1 MIWEG
6 VVEDGQGVA
15 SGKLTFP
22 SGWES
27 GTLNL
32 RGAPLDKVIR
42 PGWESGW
49 DIEYWMT
56 TTVSAILHVGKHRI
70 PVVAGVNIADSAVEI
85 ASRYHLRSRYGVS
98 NGDKLLLEINDKYV
112 L

>member
-1 MIWEG
+1 VIWEG
-6 VVEDGQGVA
+6 IVEDGQGVA

-22 SGWES
+22 SGWEA

-32 RGAPLDKVIR
+32 RGAPLHEIIR

-56 TTVSAILHVGKHRI
+56 TTVSATLYVGNHRI
-70 PVVAGVNIADSAVEI
+70 PVIAGVNTSDRTVEI
-85 ASRYHLRSRYGVS
+85 VSRYHLRSRYGIV
-98 NGDKLLLEINDKYV
+98 NDDKLLLEINDKYV